1 MPKVQVND
9 LELYY
14 EETGSGFP
22 VIFCHEFA
30 GDHRSWEQQVRHFA
44 RRYRVITYNY
54 RGYAPS
60 DIPADPARYSQEI
73 LVTDMRAL
81 MKNLSIN
88 KAHIIGIATGGNLV
102 LNFAIAHPELTK
114 SAIVAGAG
122 AGTSDRET
130 WLAAGRAMADAIA
143 KEGSVAIIKS
153 IEGAPQRQALRTKDP
168 RAWKE
173 FIDVIRDLAP
183 EGAEQSMR
191 NVLLARKPVTDLT
204 EGMAALT
211 MPVLV
216 MVGDQDTPAWE
227 ASLAVYR
234 HARHSGLAVFPFTGH
249 TLPIEEPELFNSL
262 ADQFLSAVDNGRWG
276 SWRAS
281 AR

>member
-1 MPKVQVND
+1 MPKAKISDV
-9 LELYY
+9 ELYY

-60 DIPADPARYSQEI
+60 DIPADSAAYSQDI
-73 LVTDMRAL
+73 LISDMQAL
-81 MKNLSIN
+81 MKKLSID
-88 KAHIIGIATGGNLV
+88 KAHIIGIATGGNLA
-102 LNFAIAHPELTK
+102 LNFAIAHPQLTK

-122 AGTSDRET
+122 AGTSDREK
-130 WLAAGRAMADAIA
+130 WLTAGRAMADAIA
-143 KEGSVAIIKS
+143 KDGSAAIVKS
-153 IEGAPQRQALRTKDP
+153 IEGAPQRQALLTKDP
-168 RAWKE
+168 RAWTE
-173 FIDVIRDLAP
+173 FIDVIRDLSP
-183 EGAEQSMR
+183 EGAEKSMR
-191 NVLLARKPVTDLT
+191 NVLLTRKPVTDL
-204 EGMAALT
+204 AAGIASLT

-227 ASLAVYR
+227 ASLFVHR
-234 HARHSGLAVFPFTGH
+234 HARHAGLAVFPFTGH

-262 ADQFLSAVDNGRWG
+262 ADSFLAAVDNGRWG
-276 SWRAS
+276 SWKVTA
-281 AR
+281 

>member
-1 MPKVQVND
+1 MPNIKVND
-9 LELYY
+9 VDLYY

-30 GDHRSWEQQVRHFA
+30 GDYRSWEQQVRHFA

-60 DIPADPARYSQEI
+60 DVPADPAAYSQEI
-73 LVTDMRAL
+73 LISDMREL
-81 MKNLSIN
+81 MKKLSIEL
-88 KAHIIGIATGGNLV
+88 AHIIGIATGGNV
-102 LNFAIAHPELTK
+102 ALNFAIAHPDVTK

-122 AGTSDRET
+122 AGTSGREK
-130 WLAAGRAMADAIA
+130 WLAAGRDMADSIA
-143 KEGSVAIIKS
+143 KMGAAAIVKS

-168 RAWKE
+168 RAWDE
-173 FIDVIRDLAP
+173 FIGVIRDLSP
-183 EGAEQSMR
+183 VGAEMSMR

-204 EGMAALT
+204 EEIAALP

-216 MVGDQDTPAWE
+216 MVGDQDAPAFE
-227 ASLAVYR
+227 ASLFVHR
-234 HARHSGLAVFPFTGH
+234 HAPHAGLAVFPFTGH

-262 ADQFLSAVDNGRWG
+262 ADAFLAAVDSGRWG
-276 SWRAS
+276 SWTA
-281 AR
+281 AA